1 MFKNALFVSEMDE
14 VARSVIDV
22 LKDTVT
28 VLSDNFCDVPG
39 SAEVTEV
46 GKNLSRRL
54 EGISEKIGK
63 QDIRFSDGQVPL
75 HEELEAFFT
84 QAVKFDTE
92 NCDDMNKTCLKHLNV
107 HIKSL
112 DRVLS
117 QDWNNSLPKEE
128 SAAGTFGGDDQEQSQ
143 GDGSD
148 PKTPEKTPRVFEKFT
163 PLNQSRE
170 KIDCCFCGQSFGI
183 RTYQNHLRDKHKDE
197 DSAALKGEKEKLSVP
212 VGTCK
217 MNDKKDPSLRCNRK
231 FPLHHIKRHLRD
243 YHGYNC
249 PGQDE
254 PLRGFE
260 SKDGGKVWEPI
271 FLKKSAPD
279 PDYDVLIQVVKSPGA
294 DEDDGE
300 VVAEIEDVN
309 VEVVPAL
316 EPEPVKKK
324 LFSSDSESSEDE
336 DKKNVPMI
344 ERSIAADMSLEDE
357 MNQNAD
363 DEGNKFSVG
372 SNSDATREQDF
383 VPDVVCGDYEDLSS
397 VDLNASPRSVGE
409 KEKNTAAVKTKIVFI
424 DEAESSIN
432 DTSYHN
438 DSDYEEGDSV
448 EFTKDRLTKKAGR
461 HSRRD
466 EVLATELLDLE
477 GNKTFYSG
485 FQEFMKKRH
494 IAPKEK
500 DNTLDKAVGHLFKY
514 DDSLLSYETQK
525 NEDFCL
531 DRLISFKSE
540 EFLKLKFPLDWLQ
553 ETCEGHPSKA
563 QERLKAHSYVV
574 KFIQSS
580 VDKFDFGGSTD
591 DQLKRTLIIDGLDRI
606 TKEVSEQN
614 LHARYQNLID
624 IETAEKKQA
633 RMIANPSEAF
643 NVAQSVLK
651 WNRSKEAKAKEQEFL
666 KIYED
671 CMKNETIKSR
681 PFTTFSHYVR
691 FKECITDKN
700 RSGAYELLNSDIAL
714 LKPQYWPEG
723 YSGYG
728 ELPDGWDPNVAPS
741 PETEPSAWTIQ
752 IAGTKKDY

>member
-1 MFKNALFVSEMDE
+1 MDE

-22 LKDTVT
+22 IKDTVT
-28 VLSDNFCDVPG
+28 VLSENFCDVPG
-39 SAEVTEV
+39 SAEVNEV
-46 GKNLSRRL
+46 ANNLSGRL
-54 EGISEKIGK
+54 EGISEKVGRE
-63 QDIRFSDGQVPL
+63 DVRFSDGRVPL
-75 HEELEAFFT
+75 LEELEAFFT

-112 DRVLS
+112 ERVLS
-117 QDWNNSLPKEE
+117 QDWNNSLPKEV
-128 SAAGTFGGDDQEQSQ
+128 SAAGTSSGDDQEQSQ
-143 GDGSD
+143 GDDSG
-148 PKTPEKTPRVFEKFT
+148 PKTPEKIPRVFEKFT
-163 PLNQSRE
+163 PLNQEKE
-170 KIDCCFCGQSFGI
+170 KIDCCFCGHSFGI
-183 RTYQNHLRDKHKDE
+183 RTYQNHLRDKHKEE
-197 DSAALKGEKEKLSVP
+197 DSAALKGEKEKLSIP

-217 MNDKKDPSLRCNRK
+217 MKDKKDPSLRCNRK

-260 SKDGGKVWEPI
+260 SQDGGKVWEPI

-279 PDYDVLIQVVKSPGA
+279 PDYDVVIQVVKSPGVG
-294 DEDDGE
+294 EDDGE

-309 VEVVPAL
+309 VEVVAAL

-324 LFSSDSESSEDE
+324 LFPSDSELSEDE
-336 DKKNVPMI
+336 DEESVPMI
-344 ERSIAADMSLEDE
+344 DRSIGADMSLEDE
-357 MNQNAD
+357 MNQNAAT
-363 DEGNKFSVG
+363 DEGNKISVS
-372 SNSDATREQDF
+372 SNSDATRDQDF
-383 VPDVVCGDYEDLSS
+383 VSDVVCGDYDDLSS
-397 VDLNASPRSVGE
+397 VDLNASPKSVGE
-409 KEKNTAAVKTKIVFI
+409 KEKNTAALNENVKTKIVFI

-432 DTSYHN
+432 DTSCYN
-438 DSDYEEGDSV
+438 DSDYEDGDSD
-448 EFTKDRLTKKAGR
+448 EFTKDRLSKKAAR

-466 EVLATELLDLE
+466 EGLATELLDLE
-477 GNKTFYSG
+477 GNKVFYSG

-531 DRLISFKSE
+531 DRLVSFKE
-540 EFLKLKFPLDWLQ
+540 DRFLKLKFPLEWLQ

-563 QERLKAHSYVV
+563 QERLKAHSYIV

-591 DQLKRTLIIDGLDRI
+591 DLLKRSLIIDGLDRI
-606 TKEVSEQN
+606 SKEVSEQK
-614 LHARYQNLID
+614 LHAKYQNLIE

-633 RMIANPSEAF
+633 RKIANPSEAF

-651 WNRSKEAKAKEQEFL
+651 WNRSKEAKAKDQEFL
-666 KIYED
+666 KVYED
-671 CMKNETIKSR
+671 CQNDKTVKSR
-681 PFTTFSHYVR
+681 PFTQFSHYVR
-691 FKECITDKN
+691 FKACITDKN
-700 RSGAYELLNSDIAL
+700 RSGAYAELLNSDIAL
-714 LKPQYWPEG
+714 LTPQYWPEG

-728 ELPDGWDPNVAPS
+728 DLPDGWDPNVAPS